1 MIRQVQKDKLTF
13 EGVYTL
19 ENPQAVLVLKG
30 KGDEFFGYISDG
42 QHSYKVIGEMNLDY
56 LRLTKDEGA
65 DRAINFLALD
75 ENGNLMLTDEQL
87 KVVYFTRSEE
97 SVDEVIT
104 SIEKQRA
111 SEREKMSK
119 GNLDQQKVSAS
130 EKKLEQYANKKFL
143 HIYDGSGFSAKWA
156 YYLYENGGFYFR
168 SSDSGLS
175 NFNYS
180 DFSFITSDLLLR
192 PRPMQYIED
201 VGKWTIEIKEGN
213 EFLVLTWNSG
223 EQVSLQIQK
232 VEFGYL
238 LNGVKYFLVRHEEYE

>member
-13 EGVYTL
+13 EGVHIL
-19 ENPQAVLVLKG
+19 ENPQAILVLKG
-30 KGDEFFGYISDG
+30 KGDEFFGFISDG
-42 QHSYKVIGEMNLDY
+42 QQAYKVTGEMNMDY
-56 LRLTKDEGA
+56 LRLIKAEGA
-65 DRAINFLALD
+65 DRAINFLAMD

-104 SIEKQRA
+104 SIERQRA
-111 SEREKMSK
+111 SEMYERTKSNEHLQTGSTIGK
-119 GNLDQQKVSAS
+119 NLG
-130 EKKLEQYANKKFL
+130 QYANKKFL
-143 HIYDGSGFSAKWA
+143 HIYDGSGYSAKWA

-168 SSDSGLS
+168 SSNSGLS

-180 DFSFITSDLLLR
+180 DFSFISSDL
-192 PRPMQYIED
+192 D
-201 VGKWTIEIKEGN
+201 AGKWTIEIKEGI

-223 EQVSLQIQK
+223 QQVSLQIQK

>member
-1 MIRQVQKDKLTF
+1 MIRQVQKNKLTF

-42 QHSYKVIGEMNLDY
+42 QHAYKVIGEMNLDF
-56 LRLTKDEGA
+56 LRLTKDEGV

-111 SEREKMSK
+111 SEREERSK
-119 GNLDQQKVSAS
+119 GNLYPIQ
-130 EKKLEQYANKKFL
+130 LY
-143 HIYDGSGFSAKWA
+143 FSP
-156 YYLYENGGFYFR
+156 
-168 SSDSGLS
+168 
-175 NFNYS
+175 
-180 DFSFITSDLLLR
+180 IC
-192 PRPMQYIED
+192 
-201 VGKWTIEIKEGN
+201 
-213 EFLVLTWNSG
+213 
-223 EQVSLQIQK
+223 
-232 VEFGYL
+232 
-238 LNGVKYFLVRHEEYE
+238 

>member
-1 MIRQVQKDKLTF
+1 MIRQVQKDNLTF

-19 ENPQAVLVLKG
+19 ENPQAVLVLKE

-42 QHSYKVIGEMNLDY
+42 LNTYRVIGEMNSDF
-56 LRLTKDEGA
+56 LRLTKAEGT

-75 ENGNLMLTDEQL
+75 EMGNLMLTDEQL

-104 SIEKQRA
+104 SIEKQRG
-111 SEREKMSK
+111 SEMDERTKS
-119 GNLDQQKVSAS
+119 NLDLQIGSTIGKF
-130 EKKLEQYANKKFL
+130 LGQYANKKFL
-143 HIYDGSGFSAKWA
+143 HIYDGSGYSAKWA
-156 YYLYENGGFYFR
+156 YYLFDNGGFYFK

-180 DFSFITSDLLLR
+180 DFSFIASDL
-192 PRPMQYIED
+192 D
-201 VGKWTIEIKEGN
+201 AGKWTIEIKEGN

-223 EQVSLQIQK
+223 QQVSLQIQK